1 MYLFVSQMIRFRAK
15 KLLQRH
21 PASGTVKFAIL
32 YFRFVPSA
40 QLSLQE
46 VVRWPFHC
54 VVDSQSIRHG
64 T

>member
-15 KLLQRH
+15 NLLQRH
-21 PASGTVKFAIL
+21 PASGTVKLAIL

-46 VVRWPFHC
+46 VARWLFHC